1 MAVTMSDVAKRAG
14 VSLKTVSNV
23 VNGHRYLRPE
33 TKARVEQAIAE
44 LGYRV
49 NASARDLRRGRTAT
63 ILLAL
68 SELRNPYFAELAELI
83 IAAAERRGLSVLVDH
98 HRMDA
103 ARERAVLHGGVA
115 RQVDGVIYSPVS
127 LGRAEASLFE
137 VDFPLVVLG
146 DTIFNPP
153 VDHVSLQN
161 VEGARAAVEHLIAQG
176 RSRIALLGVD
186 PDGEERLGSASL
198 RVMGAR
204 QALEAAGLSL
214 HPRLLAPA
222 RPWYRSTGAQAI
234 TDMLDAGVRPDGI
247 FALNDV
253 LALGALHEL
262 LSRNIRV
269 PEDISLV
276 GFDNIDDTLYSRPSL
291 TTIDPGREEVA
302 ELALAMLCER
312 MGLDVDGVPLAAP
325 DAVVLPPREV
335 FTRFELV
342 VRETSL
348 PSVDGAPRRPGA
360 QSRGRAPSS

>member
-1 MAVTMSDVAKRAG
+1 MSVTMSDVALRAG

-33 TKARVEQAIAE
+33 TKARVEQAIAD

-49 NASARDLRRGRTAT
+49 NTSARDLRRGRTAT

-68 SELRNPYFAELAELI
+68 SELRNPYFADLAELI
-83 IAAAERRGLSVLVDH
+83 ISAAERRGLSVLVDH

-103 ARERAVLHGGVA
+103 ARERAVLHGGKT

-127 LGRAEASLFE
+127 LGQEEAPLFR
-137 VDFPLVVLG
+137 VGFPLVVLG

-161 VEGARAAVEHLIAQG
+161 VEGARAAVTHLIDQG
-176 RSRIALLGVD
+176 CTKIALLGVD
-186 PDGEERLGSASL
+186 PQGDSRPGSATL
-198 RVMGAR
+198 RLKGAR
-204 QALEAAGLSL
+204 QALEAAGLPL
-214 HPRLLAPA
+214 DPRLLVPA
-222 RPWYRSTGAQAI
+222 RPWYRSTGAQAVADI
-234 TDMLDAGVRPDGI
+234 LDAGARPDGI

-253 LALGALHEL
+253 LGLGALHEL

-269 PEDISLV
+269 PEDIALV

-291 TTIDPGREEVA
+291 TTIDPGREQIA
-302 ELALAMLCER
+302 ELAISMLCER
-312 MGLDVDGVPLAAP
+312 MGLDPDGVPMTAR
-325 DAVVLPPREV
+325 DTIDLPPREV

-342 VRETSL
+342 VRETS
-348 PSVDGAPRRPGA
+348 RT
-360 QSRGRAPSS
+360 